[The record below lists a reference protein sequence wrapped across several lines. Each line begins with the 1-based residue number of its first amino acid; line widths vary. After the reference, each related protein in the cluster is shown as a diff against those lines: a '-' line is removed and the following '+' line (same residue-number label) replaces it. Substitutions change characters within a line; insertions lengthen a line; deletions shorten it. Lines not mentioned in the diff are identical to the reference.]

1 MESAHSAYRRSKA
14 TSLTRVDLLISLY
27 DKTLSTL
34 DAGIKAKQTADDVAF
49 QSAHFTA
56 WRCVLALLDGID
68 PDRSEVC
75 ENTQRLCLFAANM
88 ILESTEE
95 SWQNA
100 KRILQ
105 PLHDSFTQVRDEAVA
120 LELNGEI
127 PALNF
132 QTTFEHTV
140 V

>member
-27 DKTLSTL
+27 EKTLATL
-34 DAGIKAKQTADDVAF
+34 DAGIEAKQIKDDAAF

-68 PDRSEVC
+68 PERSEVC

-88 ILESTEE
+88 ILESTVE

-100 KRILQ
+100 KRVLK
-105 PLHDSFTQVRDEAVA
+105 PLHDSFTRIREEAVV

>member
-27 DKTLSTL
+27 EKTLATL
-34 DAGIKAKQTADDVAF
+34 DVGIEAKRTDNDAAF

-68 PDRSEVC
+68 PERSEVC
-75 ENTQRLCLFAANM
+75 ENTQRLCLFAARM
-88 ILESTEE
+88 ILESNEE

-100 KRILQ
+100 KRVLQ
-105 PLHDSFTQVRDEAVA
+105 PLHDSFAQIRDEAVA
-120 LELNGEI
+120 MELNGEI
-127 PALNF
+127 PTLNF
-132 QTTFEHTV
+132 QTTFEQTV